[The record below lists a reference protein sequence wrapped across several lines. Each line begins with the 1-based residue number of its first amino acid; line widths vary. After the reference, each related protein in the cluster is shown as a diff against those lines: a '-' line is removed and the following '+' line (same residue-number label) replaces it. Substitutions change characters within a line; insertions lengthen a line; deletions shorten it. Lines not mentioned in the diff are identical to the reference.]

1 MRRLALLAWAR
12 AFFRRHLRVRWIRSS
27 QTPLPCSSD
36 KVLTAAPALAR
47 PLTVCGETYAPYCFV
62 AIVALFL
69 MSSSPASGQSRTP
82 EITSETILTATLTP
96 EAPLVT
102 GSFDDLSSPIWRRAL
117 HVSSF
122 ANYTTHRALLEKT
135 EAYLIFGPDAI
146 YYAVVGASRSRYCFA
161 NGKRIFL

>member
-102 GSFDDLSSPIWRRAL
+102 GSSCVIGENGGLFDFRSGRYLLCSRRSKPIPLLLRKRQTNISLRRRQTTCDTNRQASRRAG
-117 HVSSF
+117 
-122 ANYTTHRALLEKT
+122 E
-135 EAYLIFGPDAI
+135 
-146 YYAVVGASRSRYCFA
+146 
-161 NGKRIFL
+161 